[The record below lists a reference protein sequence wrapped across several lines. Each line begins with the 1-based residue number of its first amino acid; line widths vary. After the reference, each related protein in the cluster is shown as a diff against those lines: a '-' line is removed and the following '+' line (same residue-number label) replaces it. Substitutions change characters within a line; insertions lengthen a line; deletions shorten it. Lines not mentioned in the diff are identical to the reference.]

1 MEPYER
7 NISLRTIYITLLRRI
22 EVILLIFI
30 PVALISFIVTNF
42 GMQKQYTSSMVIR
55 RTDNANLTPAQCT
68 TIKQQVT
75 LERLG
80 TVSENLAAGDYHIVI
95 TASAIQSGLGYGS
108 IGTANV
114 ASYSITF
121 RSSNSAFTKPVL
133 DEIAKVTIEAMQTAT
148 GLTGDANKLVADPA
162 SGPSKT
168 SKENTYFLIA
178 LAAGFVVACA
188 IPFIYEIVAD
198 QVYDKKDI
206 ELWGVEAFELKAS
219 K

>member
-1 MEPYER
+1 MHDHQT
-7 NISLRTIYITLLRRI
+7 N
-22 EVILLIFI
+22 
-30 PVALISFIVTNF
+30 VT
-42 GMQKQYTSSMVIR
+42 
-55 RTDNANLTPAQCT
+55 
-68 TIKQQVT
+68 
-75 LERLG
+75 
-80 TVSENLAAGDYHIVI
+80 GDVW
-95 TASAIQSGLGYGS
+95 AS